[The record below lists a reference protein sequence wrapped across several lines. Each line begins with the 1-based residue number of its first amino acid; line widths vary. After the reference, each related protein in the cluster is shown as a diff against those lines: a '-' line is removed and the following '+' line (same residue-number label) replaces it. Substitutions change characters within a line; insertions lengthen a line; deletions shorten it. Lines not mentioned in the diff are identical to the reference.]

1 MKKTKNINQIE
12 PLVSKEDAESVYEY
26 LKSGAWVTE
35 HKVTNNFEEIIKN
48 RVGRKYAIAV
58 PNGTMAI
65 YLSLLASG
73 IKKGDRVAVPNLTM
87 IATINA
93 VLWIG
98 AEPILVDVNESLCM
112 SYEKLVDI
120 KKLSAVI
127 YVPLNGRTED
137 GLAIEKWCKQNG
149 ILLIE
154 DSAHALGSKYNSL
167 KNCGQLGEISI
178 LSLTPH
184 KLITTGQG
192 GVILM
197 DKLKYHSEAMK
208 IKTFN
213 RRKDKLD
220 WHDGFGLNFKFTDL
234 QATLGIS
241 QFNSLDNRIRLKR
254 EILKKYSLIDTP
266 NFTLGDFKE
275 YELPWFFDLFANN
288 QKNLKKLWNRL
299 KSVGIETRQLY
310 PALSKQKYL
319 LNVEKTDL
327 SLSESVFNKVLWLPS
342 SINLTE
348 SDLEY
353 ISESINYEI

>member
-1 MKKTKNINQIE
+1 MKKNKNINQIE
-12 PLVSKEDAESVYEY
+12 PLITKNDAESVYKY
-26 LKSGAWVTE
+26 LQSGAWITE
-35 HKVTNNFEEIIKN
+35 HKVTNSFEEMIKN
-48 RVGRKYAIAV
+48 RVGRKYAITV

-98 AEPILVDVNESLCM
+98 AEPILIDVNESLCM
-112 SYEKLVDI
+112 SYEKLIEV
-120 KKLSAVI
+120 KKLAAVI

-137 GLAIEKWCKQNG
+137 GLTIEKWCRSNG

-154 DSAHALGSKYNSL
+154 DSAHALGSKYNSS
-167 KNCGQLGEISI
+167 KNCGQLGDLSI

-197 DKLKYHSEAMK
+197 DKLKYYNEAIK

-241 QFNSLDNRIRLKR
+241 QFKTLDNRISLKR

-266 NFTLGDFKE
+266 KFKLGDFKD
-275 YELPWFFDLFANN
+275 YELPWFFDLFASN
-288 QKNLKKLWNRL
+288 QRNLKKLWNRL
-299 KSVGIETRQLY
+299 KSAGIETRELY

-327 SLSESVFNKVLWLPS
+327 NLSESIFNKVLWLPS
-342 SINLTE
+342 SVNLKE
-348 SDLEY
+348 SDQKY
-353 ISESINYEI
+353 ICELINYEI

>member
-48 RVGRKYAIAV
+48 HVGRKYAIAV
-58 PNGTMAI
+58 PNGTLAI

-93 VLWIG
+93 VLWVG
-98 AEPILVDVNESLCM
+98 AEPILIDVNESLCM
-112 SYEKLVDI
+112 SYEKLVDV

-137 GLAIEKWCKQNG
+137 GLAIEKWCKLNG

-197 DKLKYHSEAMK
+197 DKLKHYNEAMK

-241 QFNSLDNRIRLKR
+241 QFNSLDTRIRLKR

-266 NFTLGDFKE
+266 NFKLGDFKD

-348 SDLEY
+348 SDQKY
-353 ISESINYEI
+353 ISEAINFEI

>member
-73 IKKGDRVAVPNLTM
+73 IKKGDRVAIPNLTM

-137 GLAIEKWCKQNG
+137 GLVIEKWCKQNG

-192 GVILM
+192 GVILL
-197 DKLKYHSEAMK
+197 DKLKHYNEAMK

-241 QFNSLDNRIRLKR
+241 QLNSLDNRIRLKR

-266 NFTLGDFKE
+266 NFKLGEFKE

-348 SDLEY
+348 SDLKY

>member
-1 MKKTKNINQIE
+1 MKDNKIINQIE
-12 PLVSKEDAESVYEY
+12 PLVTKEDAESVYEY

-48 RVGRKYAIAV
+48 YVGRNYAIAV

-73 IKKGDRVAVPNLTM
+73 VKKGDRVAVPNLTM

-98 AEPILVDVNESLCM
+98 AEPVLIDVNESLCM
-112 SYEKLVDI
+112 SYEKLIKV

-137 GLAIEKWCKQNG
+137 GLLIEKWCKSNG

-154 DSAHALGSKYNSL
+154 DSAHAMGSKYNQL
-167 KNCGQLGEISI
+167 KNCGQLGDVSV

-192 GVILM
+192 GVILI
-197 DKLKYHSEAMK
+197 DKLKYYKEAMK

-241 QFNSLDNRIRLKR
+241 QFKTLENRINLKR
-254 EILKKYSLIDTP
+254 EILKKYSLIDSP
-266 NFTLGDFKE
+266 NFKLGNFKD
-275 YELPWFFDLFANN
+275 YELPWFFDLFADN

-299 KSVGIETRQLY
+299 KSLGIETRELY

-319 LNVEKTDL
+319 LNVQKTDL
-327 SLSESVFNKVLWLPS
+327 SLSESIFNKVLWLPS
-342 SINLTE
+342 SVNLKE
-348 SDLEY
+348 SDQKY
-353 ISESINYEI
+353 ITELINNEL